1 MSCCE
6 SPPYDLELIV
16 PDYWY
21 RTLTT
26 SGAIEEGWMTVPD
39 EREVE
44 ERLRA
49 GGSYLV
55 EVAERSRPGA
65 AVTALTDG
73 KIDRGQ
79 LMALMEYLAG
89 SVQVGMPI
97 LTTLADV
104 ETRLDSKKLRKIV
117 VEMRHAL
124 SEEGKSLSEAMA
136 QHPQAFPELY
146 VVTIE
151 AGETSGRLDFVLTQ
165 LVEYLDWQQS
175 ITGQVRQA
183 TMYPIILLIAV
194 GLLILLLVMFVFPRI
209 LPVLL
214 SRTTVL
220 PIPTRI
226 VMAVSL
232 FLRTHYFLVF
242 GTAAGFV
249 PAYRFARRTD
259 RGGRFIDVIALRL
272 PIFGEL
278 MRQVNMARLVTYL
291 GLFYR
296 SGVNLIFSLELV
308 ERLMPNRLM
317 AEAIAQVRT
326 DIEGGNTMARAF
338 GRSPLFSPVV
348 VRSVALGETTGRLDE
363 ALARAATYYAREV
376 PAAVRRLIT
385 ALQPALILLMGSVV
399 LTVALAMILPILSI
413 YSQIGVRH

>member
-1 MSCCE
+1 M
-6 SPPYDLELIV
+6 

-21 RTLTT
+21 KMLTNA
-26 SGAIEEGWMTVPD
+26 GAVEEGWMTVPD
-39 EREVE
+39 ERELE

-65 AVTALTDG
+65 VVTTLTDG
-73 KIDRGQ
+73 KVERAQ

-97 LTTLADV
+97 LTTLTDV
-104 ETRLDSKKLRKIV
+104 EARLDSKRLRRIV
-117 VEMRHAL
+117 AEMRHAL

-151 AGETSGRLDFVLTQ
+151 AGETSGRLDFVLAQ

-183 TMYPIILLIAV
+183 TMYPIILLTAV
-194 GLLILLLVMFVFPRI
+194 AGLILLLVMFVFPRI

-220 PIPTRI
+220 PLPTRV
-226 VMAVSL
+226 VMTVSQM
-232 FLRTHYFLVF
+232 LRTHYVLVF
-242 GTAAGFV
+242 GAAAGIV
-249 PAYRFARRTD
+249 PAYRVARRTE
-259 RGGRFIDVIALRL
+259 RGGRFVDLVALRM
-272 PIFGEL
+272 PVFGEL

-317 AEAIAQVRT
+317 AEAIAQVRI

-338 GRSPLFSPVV
+338 ARSPLFSPVV

-363 ALARAATYYAREV
+363 SLARAATYYAREV

-399 LTVALAMILPILSI
+399 LMVALAMILPILSI

>member
-1 MSCCE
+1 M
-6 SPPYDLELIV
+6 

-21 RTLTT
+21 KMLTT
-26 SGAIEEGWMTVPD
+26 SGAVEEGWMSVPD
-39 EREVE
+39 ERELE

-55 EVAERSRPGA
+55 EVAQRSRPRPVG
-65 AVTALTDG
+65 TTLTDG

-97 LTTLADV
+97 MTTLTDV
-104 ETRLDSKKLRKIV
+104 ETRLDSKRLRKIV
-117 VEMRHAL
+117 IEMRHAL

-151 AGETSGRLDFVLTQ
+151 AGETSGRLDFVLAQ
-165 LVEYLDWQQS
+165 LVEYLDWQQA

-183 TMYPIILLIAV
+183 TMYPIILLAAV
-194 GLLILLLVMFVFPRI
+194 GALILLLVMFVFPRI

-220 PIPTRI
+220 PLPTRI
-226 VMAVSL
+226 VMTVSSL
-232 FLRTHYFLVF
+232 LRTHYLLVF
-242 GTAAGFV
+242 GTAAGIV
-249 PAYRFARRTD
+249 PAYRFAHRTE
-259 RGGRFIDVIALRL
+259 RGRHFIDLVALRM
-272 PIFGEL
+272 PVFGEL

-296 SGVNLIFSLELV
+296 SGVNLVFSLELV

-317 AEAIAQVRT
+317 AEAVAQVRI

-338 GRSPLFSPVV
+338 ARSPLFSPVV
-348 VRSVALGETTGRLDE
+348 VRSVALGETTGRLE
-363 ALARAATYYAREV
+363 ESLARAAIYYAREV

-399 LTVALAMILPILSI
+399 LMVALAMILPILSI
-413 YSQIGVRH
+413 YSQIGVHH

>member
-1 MSCCE
+1 M
-6 SPPYDLELIV
+6 

-21 RTLTT
+21 KMLT
-26 SGAIEEGWMTVPD
+26 SAGGVEEGWMTVPD
-39 EREVE
+39 EHELE

-55 EVAERSRPGA
+55 EVVQRRRPSA
-65 AVTALTDG
+65 SVIALTDG
-73 KIDRGQ
+73 KIERGQ
-79 LMALMEYLAG
+79 LVALIEYLAG

-104 ETRLDSKKLRKIV
+104 ETRLDSKRLRKIV
-117 VEMRHAL
+117 AEMRHAL

-136 QHPQAFPELY
+136 EHPKAFPELY
-146 VVTIE
+146 IVTIE
-151 AGETSGRLDFVLTQ
+151 AGETSGRLDFVLAQ
-165 LVEYLDWQQS
+165 LVEYLDWQQA

-183 TMYPIILLIAV
+183 TMYPIILLAAV
-194 GLLILLLVMFVFPRI
+194 GGLILLLVMFVFPRI

-226 VMAVSL
+226 VMAVSQ
-232 FLRTHYFLVF
+232 FLRAHYILVF
-242 GTAAGFV
+242 GLLAGFV
-249 PAYRFARRTD
+249 PAYRMVRRTN
-259 RGGRFIDVIALRL
+259 RGSRFIDLIVLRM
-272 PIFGEL
+272 PMFGEL

-317 AEAIAQVRT
+317 AEAVAQVRV

-348 VRSVALGETTGRLDE
+348 IRSVALGETTGRLDE
-363 ALARAATYYAREV
+363 SLARAATYYAREV

-385 ALQPALILLMGSVV
+385 ALQPALILLMGGVV
-399 LTVALAMILPILSI
+399 LMVALAMILPILSI